1 MLVLEIL
8 FYAMAVVIMSVLFD
22 EIYNIVTGK

>member
-8 FYAMAVVIMSVLFD
+8 FYAMAVVIISVLFD
-22 EIYNIVTGK
+22 AVYNIVTGK